1 MVTMEG
7 TFRIVNIKYHQAIT
21 IPGYHTGAVVGWR
34 QPHQPNQQWF
44 IRRAGDK
51 FHIEDCLYG
60 RYLVPEYT
68 GRGARVNLGRYPANW
83 EILSVGENKYI
94 FKVAGHDLL
103 LDLHGPED
111 GAEIHVWQ
119 RNITEPQK
127 IWKLDKLSDFA
138 GNAPEAFSAA
148 SKDTLIGRLTEQL
161 EEKDSQLTEQEERI
175 DNQAQE
181 IQQLKTEI
189 TEKDQQ
195 LKELNQAINKLL
207 VRMADGNADI
217 LTDLQTNSA
226 GNVESEISS
235 LREQVSRMESV
246 LSQWKGIGD
255 IHEMPNNISSE
266 A

>member
-1 MVTMEG
+1 MMGG
-7 TFRIVNIKYHQAIT
+7 TDSIPDLSNGADEAKGTWIAVLIHPCHKEPLGDDQGEEPTNSTQIQQDLSRLETIIQAQLAEIKLLKESLL
-21 IPGYHTGAVVGWR
+21 TGQQEFSR
-34 QPHQPNQQWF
+34 LTTQLEKLQPM
-44 IRRAGDK
+44 
-51 FHIEDCLYG
+51 IE
-60 RYLVPEYT
+60 
-68 GRGARVNLGRYPANW
+68 
-83 EILSVGENKYI
+83 S
-94 FKVAGHDLL
+94 
-103 LDLHGPED
+103 
-111 GAEIHVWQ
+111 IHVWQ